1 MTSSWLTW
9 NWKKSKEAADSDIT
23 EIVKKKT
30 DHLTL
35 LPKNLMKKIIE
46 TITNLRLRRA
56 LVSAA
61 VIRVVTRGVIIAN
74 DRLLLL
80 EK

>member
-1 MTSSWLTW
+1 
-9 NWKKSKEAADSDIT
+9 
-23 EIVKKKT
+23 
-30 DHLTL
+30 
-35 LPKNLMKKIIE
+35 MKKIIE
-46 TITNLRLRRA
+46 TVTNLRLRRA